1 MKPNIYID
9 YQEGCIKVESNSSNK
24 ITITEAHSF
33 IKDFISVAYDYHKH
47 FPDKKVND
55 YVDNTYIM
63 RARAK
68 KEKEDG

>member
-1 MKPNIYID
+1 MKPKTYID
-9 YQEGCIKVESNSSNK
+9 YQGRCIKVESDSENK
-24 ITITEAHSF
+24 ITITEFHSF

-47 FPDKKVND
+47 FPDEKIND

-68 KEKEDG
+68 MEEENG